1 MCAVFEFLQA
11 LCPVAT
17 ICLTGLVAWRD
28 TKHMHKEETRRR
40 EADMLSQPS
49 SVAAWLECD
58 SRGLSHIV
66 IRNDSDLPIY
76 EVVVTVVITKG
87 HGCTKGEDLKGRSE
101 YRKKF
106 ALIPPGLYIVD
117 VDMNGFGGMH
127 RFPLIEIGF
136 ICANGRSWV
145 RRGNG
150 SLDQIDSSPI
160 LHFEL
165 GLPVEFDPVVP
176 YQIG

>member
-1 MCAVFEFLQA
+1 MRAVLEFLQA

-17 ICLTGLVAWRD
+17 IFLTGFVVWRD
-28 TKHMHKEETRRR
+28 TKHMHKEEARRR

-49 SVAAWLECD
+49 SVAAWLEGD
-58 SRGLSHIV
+58 LRGLSHIV

-87 HGCTKGEDLKGRSE
+87 HGCTKGEDLKGHSE

-106 ALIPPGLYIVD
+106 ALLPPGLYIAD

-136 ICANGRSWV
+136 ICANGGSWV
-145 RRGNG
+145 RRGDG

>member
-101 YRKKF
+101 YRK
-106 ALIPPGLYIVD
+106 
-117 VDMNGFGGMH
+117 
-127 RFPLIEIGF
+127 
-136 ICANGRSWV
+136 
-145 RRGNG
+145 
-150 SLDQIDSSPI
+150 SSP
-160 LHFEL
+160 
-165 GLPVEFDPVVP
+165 
-176 YQIG
+176 